1 MFHDRGNVGNHAGRH
16 YFHRDEGWRQHHD
29 HARADGAGQRY
40 SRGGFNGSSNNTEA
54 EGITEPTT
62 GGKVEYLTR
71 AWHPRF
77 FLKNAVLT

>member
-1 MFHDRGNVGNHAGRH
+1 MQADIIFIVMKVGGNIMIMMIMP
-16 YFHRDEGWRQHHD
+16 
-29 HARADGAGQRY
+29 ARTAQDKDTAEEVSTEAVTGAM
-40 SRGGFNGSSNNTEA
+40 NTEA

-62 GGKVEYLTR
+62 GGKMEYLTR